1 MKEEKTMTETNPLK
15 ERIGKSLG
23 RIPSGV
29 AILTTQQGGE
39 KGAMLASWFQQVS
52 FDPPMVVIAMKKG
65 RSAEEVLR
73 SSEKFVL
80 NILHTNQKDM
90 MGHFGKGFKPGEDP
104 FASVETKS
112 GKTGIPILKNCLCF
126 FECQVRHIFEAG
138 DHNLFVGEV
147 IEAGM
152 EEEGQ
157 PMVHVRRNGFY
168 Y

>member
-1 MKEEKTMTETNPLK
+1 MKEEKAVQETNPLK
-15 ERIGKSLG
+15 DRIGKSLG

-29 AILTTQQGGE
+29 AILTTQQNGQ

-52 FDPPMVVIAMKKG
+52 FEPPMVMIAMKKG
-65 RSAEEVLR
+65 RSAENVLR
-73 SSEKFVL
+73 ASEKFVL
-80 NILHTNQKDM
+80 NILHTNQKDT
-90 MGHFGKGFKPGEDP
+90 MGHFGRGFKPGEDP
-104 FASVETKS
+104 FKGIETEKGKS
-112 GKTGIPILKNCLCF
+112 GVPVLKCCLCF
-126 FECQVRHIFEAG
+126 LECEVRHIFEAG

>member
-1 MKEEKTMTETNPLK
+1 MMVDKDTH

-29 AILTTQQGGE
+29 AILTTQHGGD

-52 FDPPMVVIAMKKG
+52 FEPPMVVIAMKKG
-65 RSAEEVLR
+65 RSAQDVLR

-80 NILHTNQKDM
+80 NILHTNQKDVM
-90 MGHFGKGFKPGEDP
+90 AHFGRGFKPGEDP
-104 FASVETKS
+104 FAGIEIKN
-112 GKTGIPILKNCLCF
+112 GKTGIPVLKCALCF
-126 FECQVRHIFEAG
+126 LECHVRHIYEAG
-138 DHNLFVGEV
+138 DHHLFVGEV

-157 PMVHVRRNGFY
+157 PMVHVRRNGFNY
-168 Y
+168 

>member
-1 MKEEKTMTETNPLK
+1 MKEEKAITDNDPLK
-15 ERIGKSLG
+15 ERIGRSLG

-52 FDPPMVVIAMKKG
+52 FDPPMVVIAMKQG
-65 RSAEEVLR
+65 RAAEAVLR

-90 MGHFGKGFKPGEDP
+90 MSHFGKGFNPGEDP
-104 FASVETKS
+104 FAGVETKN
-112 GKTGIPILKNCLCF
+112 GKTGIPILKNSLCF
-126 FECQVRHIFEAG
+126 LECQVRHIHVAG
-138 DHNLFVGEV
+138 DHNLFMGEV

-157 PMVHVRRNGFY
+157 PMVHVRRNGLNY
-168 Y
+168 